1 MFENVNQ
8 PLCPLNV
15 IAASLL
21 MLKIFLLKISVDVEK
36 VAIFVSIVGSRGI
49 IEVELSTALMTALLL
64 PEVGLA
70 SSFELP
76 LRGWLELQR
85 FQTELCCRLNGI

>member
-1 MFENVNQ
+1 MFEDVNQ

-49 IEVELSTALMTALLL
+49 IEVELSTTLMTALLL

-70 SSFELP
+70 SSLELP
-76 LRGWLELQR
+76 LRGGWSCSDFKPNCVVL
-85 FQTELCCRLNGI
+85 